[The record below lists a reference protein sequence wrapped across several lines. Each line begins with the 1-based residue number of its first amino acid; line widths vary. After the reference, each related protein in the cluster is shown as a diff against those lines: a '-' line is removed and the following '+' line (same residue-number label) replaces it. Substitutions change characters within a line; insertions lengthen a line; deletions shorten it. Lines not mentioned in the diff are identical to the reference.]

1 MPSHN
6 EMATSQTAAA
16 RSEPPAEVDGDVNTF
31 TFGSYMNHPPSEES
45 TMRSQAVRAATP
57 STAARASD
65 TTTR

>member
-1 MPSHN
+1 MPNHS

-16 RSEPPAEVDGDVNTF
+16 RSEPPSEVDGGINTL
-31 TFGSYMNHPPSEES
+31 TFGSYMTHPPSDES
-45 TMRSQAVRAATP
+45 AMRSQAVLAATP